1 MSSKFSQC
9 VRRIRSAISEGELPD
24 SFKGSEEK
32 LCEGAVR
39 GLDVNQFSGYDD
51 WIACLKWASVSL
63 DEDDYLKAALHGLY
77 LAPKLAATDYGTSR
91 QRDLGQLWTDSI
103 RGFLGE
109 VSFAKWLQE
118 RFRVSIELDYKRGQ
132 LEEFLHSDI
141 KSVDGREPKLKV
153 SIKTTKLEGIWL
165 DVPGAQIKH
174 SDVFVLV
181 RVGVKR
187 EQFIGFLKKI
197 SVIRDKLIGKA
208 KERGLMKEEELEDLW
223 NVVPGFTSIPAYIA
237 GFLDKPEYSD
247 EHYVIEADGEVKKK
261 RVIINKY
268 LGFWHPED
276 PWYDE
281 AVRILLAGRGKAVEK
296 YMKIEFE
303 GIGNFSRALH
313 FIASS
318 GVLKKR
324 MEDWEGL
331 IKKL

>member
-1 MSSKFSQC
+1 

-24 SFKGSEEK
+24 SLKDFEK
-32 LCEGAVR
+32 ELCEGAVR
-39 GLDVNQFSGYDD
+39 GLDVNQFSGYDE
-51 WIACLKWASVSL
+51 WIAYLKWASVSL

-118 RFRVSIELDYKRGQ
+118 RFGVSIELDYKRGQ
-132 LEEFLHSDI
+132 LEEFLYSDI

-153 SIKTTKLEGIWL
+153 SIKTTKLGGIWL
-165 DVPGAQIKH
+165 DVPGAQIEH

-181 RVGVKR
+181 RMGVRR

-208 KERGLMKEEELEDLW
+208 LERGLMKEEELEDLW
-223 NVVPGFTSIPAYIA
+223 NVVPGFTTIPAYIA

-268 LGFWHPED
+268 LGFWHPEK
-276 PWYDE
+276 PEYDE
-281 AVRILLAGRGKAVEK
+281 AVRILLAGRGKAVGK

-324 MEDWEGL
+324 REDWEGL

>member
-1 MSSKFSQC
+1 VSSKFSQC

-24 SFKGSEEK
+24 SFKEFEEE

-39 GLDVNQFSGYDD
+39 GLDVNQFSGYDN
-51 WIACLKWASVSL
+51 WIAYLKMASVSL

-118 RFRVSIELDYKRGQ
+118 RFGVSIELDYKRGQ

-153 SIKTTKLEGIWL
+153 SIKTTKLGGIWL
-165 DVPGAQIKH
+165 DVPGAQIEH

-181 RVGVKR
+181 RIGVKR

-247 EHYVIEADGEVKKK
+247 AHYVIEADGEVKKK

-268 LGFWHPED
+268 LGFWQPED

-281 AVRILLAGRGKAVEK
+281 AVRILLARRGKAVEK
-296 YMKIEFE
+296 YMEIEFE